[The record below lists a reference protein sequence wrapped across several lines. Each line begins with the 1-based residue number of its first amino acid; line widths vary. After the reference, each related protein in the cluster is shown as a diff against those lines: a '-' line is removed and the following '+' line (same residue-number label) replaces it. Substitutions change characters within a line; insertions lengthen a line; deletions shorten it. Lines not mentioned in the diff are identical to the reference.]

1 MESELLRQAEIIF
14 GEAMT
19 RRLQERAEAQV
30 ENTDLTTPAAAVGTG
45 ADTQAGRQATPEDS
59 SDNVP
64 PVLKLDMTTRQ
75 QHRLWRH
82 VETIDKF
89 WESLKEIEPGA
100 VQRLATIATDRQW
113 EVIFLTKRPN
123 SAGATAQ
130 VQTQR
135 WLEAKGFALPSVYVV
150 QGSRGR
156 IAAALGLDFVVDDRP
171 ENCLDVVVDS
181 TARAILVWRDAEKLM
196 PAAARRLGIGV
207 VKSVGDCLDILT
219 RVDSTHQEKPG
230 VVDRVMRLLGLK
242 EPTSVLPQG
251 PAEAGRHVPR
261 RSG

>member
-1 MESELLRQAEIIF
+1 MPLRIAFDLDGVLADMESELLRQAELLF

-19 RRLQERAEAQV
+19 RRLQERAKAHV
-30 ENTDLTTPAAAVGTG
+30 ENPDPTTPATTTGDTGTDAQANRQG
-45 ADTQAGRQATPEDS
+45 APEAP
-59 SDNVP
+59 SDNIP
-64 PVLKLDMTTRQ
+64 SLLRLDMTMRQ

-82 VETIDKF
+82 IETIEKF
-89 WESLKEIEPGA
+89 WETLQEIEPGA
-100 VQRLATIATDRQW
+100 VQRLATIATDRRW
-113 EVIFLTKRPN
+113 EVIFLTKRPD

-156 IAAALGLDFVVDDRP
+156 IAAALGLDIVVDDRP

-181 TARAILVWRDAEKLM
+181 KARAILVWRDEEKLL
-196 PAAARRLGIGV
+196 PAAARRLGIGI
-207 VKSVGDCLDILT
+207 VKSVGDCLDVLT
-219 RVDSTHQEKPG
+219 QVDSTPQQKPG

-242 EPTSVLPQG
+242 EPAS
-251 PAEAGRHVPR
+251 A
-261 RSG
+261 

>member
-1 MESELLRQAEIIF
+1 VPLRIAFDLDGVLADMESELVRQAEVLF

-30 ENTDLTTPAAAVGTG
+30 EGADPKTPTTTVDAGT
-45 ADTQAGRQATPEDS
+45 DTQADRQATTEDS
-59 SDNVP
+59 PDVP
-64 PVLKLDMTTRQ
+64 QLLTLNMTERQ
-75 QHRLWRH
+75 QRRLWRH
-82 VETIDKF
+82 IGSIESF
-89 WESLKEIEPGA
+89 WESLAEIEPGA
-100 VQRLATIATDRQW
+100 VARVATAARDRRW
-113 EVIFLTKRPN
+113 EVIFLTKRPD

-130 VQTQR
+130 VQSQR
-135 WLEAKGFALPSVYVV
+135 WLEANGFTLPSVYVV

-156 IAAALGLDFVVDDRP
+156 IAAALGLDIVVDDRP

-181 TARAILVWRDAEKLM
+181 KARAILVWREEEKLV

-219 RVDSTHQEKPG
+219 QVDSAPQERPG

-242 EPTSVLPQG
+242 EP
-251 PAEAGRHVPR
+251 AGV
-261 RSG
+261 